1 MKIRLSLL
9 SAVVAT
15 SLLCSGTL
23 LAQDQAAQDPS
34 AQDQSMPP
42 ATSNGT
48 AHYATPQGKL
58 TVHSEQGPAT
68 PVTPPPSFEQLSN
81 GGKSISEEQA
91 AAYPP
96 LANDFEFAD
105 RNRDKH
111 ISKSEYE
118 RWLKQLQ

>member
-9 SAVVAT
+9 SAVVAG
-15 SLLCSGTL
+15 SLLCSSSL
-23 LAQDQAAQDPS
+23 L

-42 ATSNGT
+42 PTSDT

-58 TVHSEQGPAT
+58 TVHSVQGPAT

-111 ISKSEYE
+111 ISKSEYQQ
-118 RWLKQLQ
+118 WLKQLQ

>member
-9 SAVVAT
+9 SALVAG

-23 LAQDQAAQDPS
+23 LAQDQSAQDPS
-34 AQDQSMPP
+34 MPP
-42 ATSNGT
+42 PSSNGT

-58 TVHSEQGPAT
+58 TVHSVQGPAT

-111 ISKSEYE
+111 ISKSEYQ

>member
-9 SAVVAT
+9 SAIVAG

-23 LAQDQAAQDPS
+23 LAQDQSGQDPS
-34 AQDQSMPP
+34 MSPSSSASS
-42 ATSNGT
+42 AT

-58 TVHSEQGPAT
+58 TIHSVQGPAT
-68 PVTPPPSFEQLSN
+68 PITPPPSFKQLSN

-118 RWLKQLQ
+118 LWLKQLQ